1 MNLRWLRISYKKN
14 KEIIRNP
21 RMGGG
26 MGERAINN
34 NLWSKCEQ
42 SKKWYDFEHFVIV
55 SQSYL
60 TLQPYGLGEV
70 L

>member
-1 MNLRWLRISYKKN
+1 
-14 KEIIRNP
+14 
-21 RMGGG
+21 MGGG